1 MEFRHYLEKSG
12 VMDALSA
19 ALIKLYDEPTK
30 PIDPVAFVRR
40 HFRNSDEIIDETSSE
55 TGDIEANDAPKSV
68 EIDDSLVKK
77 LQSELDLARKEILS
91 LRSTLETMIN
101 ST

>member
-1 MEFRHYLEKSG
+1 
-12 VMDALSA
+12 MDALSA

-40 HFRNSDEIIDETSSE
+40 HFRTTDENIEEILSE
-55 TGDIEANDAPKSV
+55 NDDAEDNRALVDVKV
-68 EIDDSLVKK
+68 DDSLVKK

-101 ST
+101 STLDLCSFDVYIRL